1 MKNFHIGKYIWICG
15 LALMLCA
22 CKKEPTWQD
31 QYDLGMKYLE
41 EGDYEE
47 ALTAFSAAIKI
58 EPQQVEAYIGR
69 ADTYAQIAAQTSEDG
84 ESDTVADKNYELA
97 EADYTKALKLDE
109 ENEDAY
115 VKLTDLALT
124 REDFEEAEQL
134 IQTGTEKTGSEKL
147 QEKQDE
153 IRAKDE
159 ERLKNLYMERGIR
172 TLREFYYDDYDYDGT
187 YEAFV
192 VTADQY
198 DPEEGYLIYGGVEI
212 WYIDSEGVIA
222 WMGEVECG
230 FTIGIID
237 TGTQKFIN
245 WGRNYGGSGTTSFI
259 YGVRNKVPYEPK
271 ISRTGVFIQQES
283 GEILRLE
290 RDYYIEGGYE
300 MINHLYEFDEST
312 GEFYDTGKD
321 VEVTYY

>member
-1 MKNFHIGKYIWICG
+1 MKYYNIKRYLFLAG
-15 LALMLCA
+15 LSITLCA
-22 CKKEPTWQD
+22 CKKELTWQE
-31 QYDLGMKYLE
+31 QYDLGMKYLN

-69 ADTYAQIAAQTSEDG
+69 ADTYVQIATQTSEDG

-97 EADYTKALKLDE
+97 EVDYTKALELDA

-115 VKLTDLALT
+115 VKLTDLALV
-124 REDFEEAEQL
+124 REDFDEAEQL

-153 IRAKDE
+153 IREKDE
-159 ERLKNLYMERGIR
+159 ERLKKLYMERGIR
-172 TLREFYYDDYDYDGT
+172 KLQEFYYDDYDYDGT

-192 VTADQY
+192 VTGDQY
-198 DPEEGYLIYGGVEI
+198 DSENYAMYGGIEI
-212 WYIDSEGVIA
+212 WYIDSEGVISQ
-222 WMGEVECG
+222 MGEVECG
-230 FTIGIID
+230 FMIGIID

-259 YGVRNKVPYEPK
+259 YGVRNKVPYEPQ

-290 RDYYIEGGYE
+290 RDYDYIEGGYE

-321 VEVTYY
+321 VEVAYY